1 MVLKSCWRFC
11 WREFDFRYEKPAQV
25 CSTVFSNVQI
35 LVHPLRIIF
44 SVWQCLKC
52 SDSFSIYAKTS
63 ISKSFF
69 YFLLK
74 NCVSWCQVD
83 FGNVRPFLSESVGRM
98 GSISKLK
105 KKLNFF
111 INLRL
116 MFFKEDLKKKVI
128 ISAWNISLLIFFV
141 D

>member
-1 MVLKSCWRFC
+1 MCWWMCWWICPISHKHKSYVFQYLHMYFES
-11 WREFDFRYEKPAQV
+11 EF
-25 CSTVFSNVQI
+25 
-35 LVHPLRIIF
+35 HPLRIIF